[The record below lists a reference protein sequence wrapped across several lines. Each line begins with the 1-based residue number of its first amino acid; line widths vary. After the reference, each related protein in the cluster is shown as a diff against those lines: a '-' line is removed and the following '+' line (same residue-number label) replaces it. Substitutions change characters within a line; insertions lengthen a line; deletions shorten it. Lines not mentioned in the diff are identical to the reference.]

1 MTNSNATNRELVYAT
16 EIEYLAEL
24 LKQVLEDNNINVFIF
39 NRQDSSY
46 RFGDIEVYVN
56 SENLEKAKL
65 ICSEFENNTKIE

>member
-16 EIEYLAEL
+16 GIEYLAEL

-56 SENLEKAKL
+56 SEDLEKATL
-65 ICSEFENNTKIE
+65 ICVEFENNTKFE